1 MVLSWVSQVWL
12 PLSAGLA
19 WAGHSKWLMD
29 SQQLI
34 MLFNG
39 IQMLEPSHAE
49 VSTCCGLLTAR
60 ELAPKWAHPE
70 NQCSEI
76 AGCGSC
82 PADYG
87 SLQNL

>member
-1 MVLSWVSQVWL
+1 
-12 PLSAGLA
+12 
-19 WAGHSKWLMD
+19 MD
-29 SQQLI
+29 GQQLI

-39 IQMLEPSHAE
+39 IQLLEPSHAG

-60 ELAPKWAHPE
+60 ELASEWAHPE

-76 AGCGSC
+76 AGSRSGS
-82 PADYG
+82 ADYG